1 MAEFNLFMGTA
12 RKSIGDV
19 TLYRKDGRQ
28 MARVRVR
35 TIGNPKS
42 EGQSTQRNFVA
53 PVTKFYAP
61 FADVLA
67 RSYEGLNKSD
77 SYNLFLKTNIRLA
90 RENGWFLDKGAPF
103 TPLPYQLSRGSLM
116 PLPYHLEEDLGTYS
130 GIYDLPQNNNYYGTL
145 GDWSA
150 GLIKMGY
157 HTGDV
162 VTLIVIVKDTNG
174 AYIPSS
180 FQFYVNTLD
189 TTPIDSFNNQTIHWS
204 SLDNG
209 VQPMASQSDFIAFAA
224 IISRPSK
231 RGWLRSTQFLVV
243 VPELV
248 AQLTSAQQKADAI
261 ASYGPQDSGTG
272 GDVYLDGDGQAF
284 NVASASGR
292 ALLFY
297 GGQYNCQVI
306 HNAQYRL
313 VKLKPANV
321 DDYFFVR
328 SASGVYLCTN
338 SSDSLTPSDWSFQS
352 AVMGTISDDRLI
364 DAPAGSTMQAYLATI
379 GVPL

>member
-12 RKSIGDV
+12 RKSIGDI

-103 TPLPYQLSRGSLM
+103 TPLPYQLSRGSLRPLTYRLDEDETGNEGNIDIAGLVGYQATM
-116 PLPYHLEEDLGTYS
+116 GTISEALVANGYKEGDVITIIAVVRSTNGGYLPY
-130 GIYDLPQNNNYYGTL
+130 
-145 GDWSA
+145 
-150 GLIKMGY
+150 
-157 HTGDV
+157 
-162 VTLIVIVKDTNG
+162 
-174 AYIPSS
+174 S

-189 TTPIDSFNNQTIHWS
+189 SRTP
-204 SLDNG
+204 
-209 VQPMASQSDFIAFAA
+209 AA
-224 IISRPSK
+224 IAPAGLGLSPANNLLVVTANGLSVDAVAAIVSRPSK
-231 RGWLRSTQFLVV
+231 RGWLRSTQFLA
-243 VPELV
+243 V
-248 AQLTSAQQKADAI
+248 ASSIVTQLTSAQQKADAI

-306 HNAQYRL
+306 HNLQYHV
-313 VKLKPANV
+313 VKLKPANL

-328 SASGVYLCTN
+328 YSTGVYLCSN
-338 SSDSLTPSDWSFQS
+338 SSDSLTPADWSFQS
-352 AVMGTISDDRLI
+352 SQIGTLNPDFII
-364 DAPAGSTMQAYLATI
+364 DAPAGSTMQSYLATI